1 MMQFLRAEITPYPDN
16 VTQLTL
22 LCVGWA
28 AIGDMPGWAQA
39 KFDIEVKKTSR
50 LSLASGL
57 QRSLGARAYRL
68 F

>member
-39 KFDIEVKKTSR
+39 KFDIEAKKQAGY
-50 LSLASGL
+50 LWPAVL